1 MLLAA
6 DAFADS
12 LDELRVVFESNLG
25 IGIELIN
32 PKLHLMECFVFILG
46 GVLALPLIFIIDIAI
61 GFNQLDIVEAKLA
74 SGIVYLVFSKQT
86 LYLGYIDSIVL
97 VWLIYEVIFI

>member
-1 MLLAA
+1 VLLAA

-25 IGIELIN
+25 VGIELIN

-46 GVLALPLIFIIDIAI
+46 SVLALSILY
-61 GFNQLDIVEAKLA
+61 LA
-74 SGIVYLVFSKQT
+74 SRLFISGI
-86 LYLGYIDSIVL
+86 SIAL
-97 VWLIYEVIFI
+97 F

>member
-46 GVLALPLIFIIDIAI
+46 SVLALPILY
-61 GFNQLDIVEAKLA
+61 LA
-74 SGIVYLVFSKQT
+74 SRLFISGI
-86 LYLGYIDSIVL
+86 SIAL
-97 VWLIYEVIFI
+97 F

>member
-46 GVLALPLIFIIDIAI
+46 SVLALSILY
-61 GFNQLDIVEAKLA
+61 LA
-74 SGIVYLVFSKQT
+74 SRLFISGI
-86 LYLGYIDSIVL
+86 SIALFDLLSGFYTPYGICYDRYFVPL
-97 VWLIYEVIFI
+97 PK